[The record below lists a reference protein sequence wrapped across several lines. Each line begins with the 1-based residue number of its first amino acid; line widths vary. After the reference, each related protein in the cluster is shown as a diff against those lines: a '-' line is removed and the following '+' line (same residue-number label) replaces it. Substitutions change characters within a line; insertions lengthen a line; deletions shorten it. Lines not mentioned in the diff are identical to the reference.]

1 MIAGHYSAAVI
12 SKKYR
17 SCLGTFLL
25 VAVRHETVAFCWLF
39 LAPQQKATG
48 TLLMRFVIAALS
60 VCVVMMLNL
69 NSLSEHGK
77 NPRDNTRN
85 GNEMSFSDRAADLD
99 IPWPVAASQTLI
111 SGAAASAIPAEEQQA
126 VPTDPNDDETVEP
139 SKRDFC
145 HALREAAESSDIP
158 VAFFARLLWQESRFK
173 SNEVSHAGAKGVAQF
188 MPETAAEVGLDDP
201 FDPFKALPA
210 SAKLLQKLRRDF
222 GNLGLAAAAYN
233 AGSGRIQKWLSR
245 QSSLPKE
252 TKDYVRIITGSAAT
266 EWTDESKTVAL
277 RLELPRGAPCEGVGG
292 LSKSA
297 EVATMP
303 VALAPSIS
311 NAVRKAEAEAQRFA
325 AAKSEAAAKRAALQE
340 RKKLAKD
347 ASPRRSRMASA
358 KTAAPQRR
366 TKTAEQSGRVRL
378 ASAAGR

>member
-1 MIAGHYSAAVI
+1 
-12 SKKYR
+12 
-17 SCLGTFLL
+17 
-25 VAVRHETVAFCWLF
+25 
-39 LAPQQKATG
+39 
-48 TLLMRFVIAALS
+48 MRFVIAALS

-85 GNEMSFSDRAADLD
+85 GNEMLFSDRAADLD
-99 IPWPVAASQTLI
+99 ISWPVAAPQTLI

-139 SKRDFC
+139 AKRDFC

-297 EVATMP
+297 EVATVP
-303 VALAPSIS
+303 VALGPSAS
-311 NAVRKAEAEAQRFA
+311 DALRKAEAEAQRVAVAKA
-325 AAKSEAAAKRAALQE
+325 AAKQKVETAALKKE
-340 RKKLAKD
+340 RTKLAKD

-358 KTAAPQRR
+358 KTAAPSAAAQRR
-366 TKTAEQSGRVRL
+366 TKTAKQSGRVRL